1 MIESKRTLLR
11 PITAKDKEA
20 VFSYR
25 SDAETNKYQGFV
37 PKNREEVA
45 DFISRNPNEF
55 NQADTWFQ
63 LVIIDRE
70 SDCLIGDIGIHFIDE
85 QQVEIGCT
93 LAKQSH
99 GKGYA
104 TEALHAVID
113 HLFQQ
118 LNKHR
123 VIGSIDPLNTN
134 SISLLERLGFRKEAH
149 FKQSLLIDGEWVDD
163 INYAILKSEWK

>member
-11 PITAKDKEA
+11 PIAASDKDA

-25 SDAETNKYQGFV
+25 SDAETNKYQGFI
-37 PKNREEVA
+37 PKSIIEVA
-45 DFISRNPNEF
+45 DFIARNPDEF

-63 LVIIDRE
+63 LVVIDRK

-93 LAKQSH
+93 LARQSH

-104 TEALHAVID
+104 TEALRAVID

-123 VIGSIDPLNTN
+123 IIGSIDPLNTS
-134 SISLLERLGFRKEAH
+134 SINLLERLGFRKEAH

-163 INYAILKSEWK
+163 IIYAILKREWT

>member
-1 MIESKRTLLR
+1 MIESKRIFLR
-11 PITAKDKEA
+11 PIAAGDKEA

-25 SDAETNKYQGFV
+25 SDAETNKYQGFI
-37 PKNREEVA
+37 PKNTEEVT
-45 DFISRNPNEF
+45 DFISKNPNEF

-63 LVIIDRE
+63 LVLIDRV
-70 SDCLIGDIGIHFIDE
+70 SDELIGDIGIHFIDE

-93 LAKQSH
+93 LAKASH

-104 TEALHAVID
+104 NEALRAVID
-113 HLFQQ
+113 YLFQQ

-123 VIGSIDPLNTN
+123 VIGSIDPLNTS

-163 INYAILKSEWK
+163 IIYAILKSEWK